1 MRTIVIANKKG
12 GVGKTTTA
20 QNLAA
25 NEWINVN
32 LGSSKQIQQI
42 NINFERTDDAQN
54 ILGYKVEIA
63 NGNDTYTE
71 IYRKE
76 EKAKQKEQDRKD
88 DTRRKILLGSYLLKK
103 MENEENKEK
112 ILAEMNEYLTQER
125 DRKLFNL

>member
-1 MRTIVIANKKG
+1 MSLDYLNEKIAKQEERLKQLKVQKQATIA
-12 GVGKTTTA
+12 
-20 QNLAA
+20 L
-25 NEWINVN
+25 
-32 LGSSKQIQQI
+32 
-42 NINFERTDDAQN
+42 
-54 ILGYKVEIA
+54 
-63 NGNDTYTE
+63 
-71 IYRKE
+71 